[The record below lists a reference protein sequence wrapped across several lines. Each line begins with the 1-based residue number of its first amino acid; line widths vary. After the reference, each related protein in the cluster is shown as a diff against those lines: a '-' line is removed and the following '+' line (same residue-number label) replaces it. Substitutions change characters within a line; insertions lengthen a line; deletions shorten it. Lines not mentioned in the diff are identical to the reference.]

1 MQDTVGAFVPDG
13 IFQIEGAAAGPLA
26 GETFAAKDIIDV
38 AGRATSCGN
47 PDWLRTH
54 APATATASAIQ
65 RCLDAGATLVGKT
78 VTEELATG
86 LTGENIH
93 HGTPLNLN
101 APGHVSGGSSS
112 GSAAAVTAGLVD
124 FALGSDTGGSVRSP
138 ASFCGIYGIRP
149 THDRVAT
156 DGVMPLSPSLDVIGW
171 FARDAGLMSTVGSVL
186 LQGFGDA
193 PASGSFLVA
202 DDAFERLD
210 GKART
215 ALAEAIDKVAGF
227 LGAPEHLR
235 IAENAPV
242 EGLDAWARIARTVWG
257 RESWGVHG
265 DWITT
270 ERPTFGSGVAARFAA
285 RAQVTSED
293 ADAAAVEREAISD
306 YLDARLAGGG
316 VVALPASPGL
326 APRMGQSDAA
336 IDPFRAANEPIGA
349 ISGLGRL
356 PQIVLPLAEVDG
368 LPLGLGLAAARGNDE
383 LLLDIAV
390 ALHAADV
397 APVVPAPEGA
407 DNG

>member
-1 MQDTVGAFVPDG
+1 MLDTVGAFVPDG
-13 IFQIEGAAAGPLA
+13 IFEVEGASEGPLA
-26 GETFAAKDIIDV
+26 GKTFAAKDIIDV
-38 AGRATSCGN
+38 AGRSTSCGN

-65 RCLDAGATLVGKT
+65 RCLDAGANLVGKT

-171 FARDAGLMSTVGSVL
+171 FARDAGLMSAVGSVL
-186 LQGFGDA
+186 LQDFGDA
-193 PASGSFLVA
+193 PASGSFFVA
-202 DDAFERLD
+202 DDALERLD
-210 GKART
+210 DRAQA
-215 ALAEAIDKVAGF
+215 ALAGAIEKVAGL

-235 IAENAPV
+235 IGDEAPV
-242 EGLDAWARIARTVWG
+242 EGLDAWARVARTVWG
-257 RESWGVHG
+257 RESWDVHG
-265 DWITT
+265 DWITS

-285 RAQVTSED
+285 RSQVTADD
-293 ADAAAVEREAISD
+293 ARVAVAERETISS
-306 YLDARLAGGG
+306 YLDDRLAGGG
-316 VVALPASPGL
+316 VIALPASPGV
-326 APRMGQSDAA
+326 APRIGQSDAD

-356 PQIVLPLAEVDG
+356 PQIVLPLTEVDG
-368 LPLGLGLAAARGNDE
+368 LPLGLGLAAGRGNDE
-383 LLLDIAV
+383 LLLDIALALQAAGV
-390 ALHAADV
+390 AR
-397 APVVPAPEGA
+397 PVPVPEGSG
-407 DNG
+407 NE